1 MGTVSK
7 PVRVLQ
13 IAGGFRKDEN
23 GKALSG
29 GIVACLHNYCPRV
42 DESIIHFDYLALKNQ
57 CFEDYRSDFEAKG
70 SQLFCLNIQ
79 SDGIKRA
86 LAVVKQLKRFLQEHH
101 YDAVHINIGSFFPV
115 LCCAYAAKKA
125 GVKQIITHSHS
136 AGIYSRRKRFFANI
150 FKPLLPHYATD
161 LCACS
166 ELAALNLYPE
176 KLVREGKIRIIR
188 NAVDAERFRFDPEQ
202 RQQIRAQLGLGSE
215 PVVGHVGRFVEVK
228 NHKFLLAVFREL
240 KKSVPDAKLLLV
252 GDGELLPKMQ
262 KTAAEMGIADSVI
275 FAGRQMN
282 VPLYYQAMDIFVLP
296 STVEGFPIS
305 ALEAQAS
312 GLPSFLSDNITREVQ
327 VTKDCHYFD
336 LKEGASKA
344 AESILK
350 HMKSVGERRD
360 TLSEIQKAGFD
371 LTGNLPDFM
380 SFYLHNRESARSA
393 HE

>member
-115 LCCAYAAKKA
+115 LCCAFAAKKA

-188 NAVDAERFRFDPEQ
+188 NAVDAERFRYDPEQ

-282 VPLYYQAMDIFVLP
+282 VPLYYQAMDLFVLP
-296 STVEGFPIS
+296 STVEGLGIV
-305 ALEAQAS
+305 AIEAQIA
-312 GLPSFLSDNITREVQ
+312 GLPSFVSAVVPHEVY
-327 VTKDCHYFD
+327 VTD
-336 LKEGASKA
+336 LCRSFKLEDGEA
-344 AESILK
+344 ALVEKIADSLAN
-350 HMKSVGERRD
+350 SEPRRD
-360 TLSEIQKAGFD
+360 RFDEICSAGYNIKENVKLFQD
-371 LTGNLPDFM
+371 M
-380 SFYLHNRESARSA
+380 YLKRSV
-393 HE
+393 

>member
-1 MGTVSK
+1 M
-7 PVRVLQ
+7 
-13 IAGGFRKDEN
+13 
-23 GKALSG
+23 
-29 GIVACLHNYCPRV
+29 
-42 DESIIHFDYLALKNQ
+42 
-57 CFEDYRSDFEAKG
+57 
-70 SQLFCLNIQ
+70 
-79 SDGIKRA
+79 
-86 LAVVKQLKRFLQEHH
+86 AVVKQLKRFLQEHH

-296 STVEGFPIS
+296 STVEGLGIV
-305 ALEAQAS
+305 AIEAQIA
-312 GLPSFLSDNITREVQ
+312 GLPSFVSAVVPHEVY
-327 VTKDCHYFD
+327 VTD
-336 LKEGASKA
+336 LCRSFKLEDGEA
-344 AESILK
+344 ALVEKIADSLAN
-350 HMKSVGERRD
+350 SEPRRD
-360 TLSEIQKAGFD
+360 RFDEICSAGYNIKENVKLFQD
-371 LTGNLPDFM
+371 M
-380 SFYLHNRESARSA
+380 YLKRSV
-393 HE
+393 